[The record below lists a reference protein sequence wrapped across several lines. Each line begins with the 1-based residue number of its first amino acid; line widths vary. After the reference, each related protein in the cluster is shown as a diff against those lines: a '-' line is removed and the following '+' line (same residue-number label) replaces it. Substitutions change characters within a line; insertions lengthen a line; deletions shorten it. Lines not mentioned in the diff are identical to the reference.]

1 MPRWSRASAATN
13 PPMPAP
19 TMITGSLDMPAV
31 IGGARFRGNDSL
43 RMSGEGPMPVAPGS
57 FLRSLLAGLTL
68 AAVAGLFGGA
78 ALAQDY
84 PTKPIRLIVGFG
96 AGGGNDIFARIIQ
109 PKLSELLG
117 QPILVENKP
126 GAGGTIAAEFV
137 AKSTPDGYTLYVGAT
152 GAMTI
157 SPAVFSKLPYDT
169 LRDFAPVSMIA
180 DFPLLLTVNVDAPVK
195 TVQELV
201 AYAKANPAKA
211 NYASSSPAFQLPT
224 EQFKQKTGAPMERIN
239 YKSSGESLT
248 AVVSGEVLMAIA
260 DVPPIMGHLKA
271 GKVRALA
278 VADNKRLADLPDV
291 PTMAEAGVPD
301 LEVRLWSGVFA
312 PAATPAAVVKKVEQ
326 AMMQTIKSPE
336 VSKRLK
342 ELQVDPSGNS
352 SEEFKRIVA
361 AELPRWAAVAKTA
374 NIKLD

>member
-1 MPRWSRASAATN
+1 MSDAWRLISRSAIAGLSAA
-13 PPMPAP
+13 
-19 TMITGSLDMPAV
+19 V
-31 IGGARFRGNDSL
+31 
-43 RMSGEGPMPVAPGS
+43 
-57 FLRSLLAGLTL
+57 
-68 AAVAGLFGGA
+68 VAGTLGGA
-78 ALAQDY
+78 ALAQGDPAQTY
-84 PTKPIRLIVGFG
+84 PAKPIRLIVGFG
-96 AGGGNDIFARIIQ
+96 AGGGNDIFARLIQ
-109 PKLSELLG
+109 PKLSERLG
-117 QPILVENKP
+117 QPVLVENKP
-126 GAGGTIAAEFV
+126 GAGGTIAADLV
-137 AKSTPDGYTLYVGAT
+137 AKSAPDGYMLYVGAT

-180 DFPLLLTVNVDAPVK
+180 SFPLLLTVNADAPVK

-224 EQFKQKTGAPMERIN
+224 EQFKQRTGAPFERIN

-271 GKVRALA
+271 GRVRALA
-278 VADNKRLADLPDV
+278 VTGAKRLADLPDV
-291 PTMAEAGVPD
+291 PTMAEAGLPD

-312 PAATPAAVVKKVEQ
+312 PAATPAGIVKKLEQ
-326 AMMQTIKSPE
+326 AMME
-336 VSKRLK
+336 VIRLPDVSTRLK
-342 ELQVDPSGNS
+342 ELQVDPSGNT
-352 SEEFKRIVA
+352 SEEFRRLVA
-361 AELPRWAAVAKTA
+361 AELPRWAAIAKSA